1 MTVIL
6 AVEDDPAILRGLA
19 DNLRFEGYEVITA
32 SDGETGY
39 QLQRERK
46 PDLIVLDL
54 MLPRMSGFEFC
65 RKLRGEGIQT
75 PILMLTARSEEPDR
89 VLGLDLG
96 ADDYVTK
103 PFSVRELMAR
113 VRALLRRSQPSPDGT
128 DPLPDDLRFGGV
140 EIDFRS
146 YEARRNGETLEMT
159 RKEFAILR
167 YLASRPGEVV
177 TRDDLLNEVWGYESY
192 PSSRTVDNHVA
203 GLRAKLERDSSQ
215 PEHIKTVHGVGYKFI
230 P

>member
-1 MTVIL
+1 VPIVVL
-6 AVEDDPAILRGLA
+6 SSRGDEA
-19 DNLRFEGYEVITA
+19 AKIA
-32 SDGETGY
+32 
-39 QLQRERK
+39 
-46 PDLIVLDL
+46 
-54 MLPRMSGFEFC
+54 
-65 RKLRGEGIQT
+65 
-75 PILMLTARSEEPDR
+75 A
-89 VLGLDLG
+89 LDLG

-113 VRALLRRSQPSPDGT
+113 VRALLRRSQPGPEGT
-128 DPLPDDLRFGGV
+128 PVLPDQLRFGDK

-146 YEARRNGETLEMT
+146 YEARRNGEPVEMT

-167 YLASRPGEVV
+167 FLASRAGEVV

-203 GLRAKLERDSSQ
+203 GLRAKLERDASQ

>member
-1 MTVIL
+1 MITVL
-6 AVEDDPAILRGLA
+6 AIEDDPAILRGLS
-19 DNLRFEGYEVITA
+19 DNLRFEGYDVITA
-32 SDGETGY
+32 ADGETGY
-39 QLQRERK
+39 NMQRERK
-46 PDLIVLDL
+46 PDLILLDL

-75 PILMLTARSEEPDR
+75 PVLMLTARSEEADR

-96 ADDYVTK
+96 ADDYVAK

-113 VRALLRRSQPSPDGT
+113 VRALLRRSQPRADGAA
-128 DPLPDDLRFGGV
+128 LPDDLCFDAT

-146 YEARRNGETLEMT
+146 YEARRDGTPVEMT

-167 YLASRPGEVV
+167 YLASRSGEVV
-177 TRDDLLNEVWGYESY
+177 TRDDLLNEVWGYDQY

-203 GLRAKLERDSSQ
+203 GLCSKLERDASQ
-215 PEHIKTVHGVGYKFI
+215 PEHIKTVHGVGYKFV

>member
-1 MTVIL
+1 MTMVL
-6 AVEDDPAILRGLA
+6 TVEDDPAILRGLS
-19 DNLRFEGYEVITA
+19 DNLRFEGYEVVTA

-39 QLQRERK
+39 ELQREKK

-54 MLPRMSGFEFC
+54 MLPRMSGLEFC
-65 RKLRGEGIQT
+65 RKLRAEGIQT

-96 ADDYVTK
+96 ADDYVAK

-113 VRALLRRSQPSPDGT
+113 VRALLRRSQPPT
-128 DPLPDDLRFGGV
+128 DLPDDLRFEGV

-146 YEARRNGETLEMT
+146 YEARRRGQRVEMT

-167 YLASRPGEVV
+167 YLASRAGEVV
-177 TRDDLLNEVWGYESY
+177 TRDDLLNEVWGFESY
-192 PSSRTVDNHVA
+192 PTSRTVDNHVA
-203 GLRAKLERDSSQ
+203 GLRAKLESDSSK
-215 PEHIKTVHGVGYKFI
+215 PEHIKTVHGVGYKFV